1 MTHTIPEIL
10 VNPLKEWD
18 EASPATQAPSG
29 RLGPRGGRPKHSQEP
44 VRNNSQEPVRNNSQ
58 EPVRNHSQDL
68 GLKQSQEPG

>member
-44 VRNNSQEPVRNNSQ
+44 VMNNSQEPVRNN
-58 EPVRNHSQDL
+58 SQDL

>member
-58 EPVRNHSQDL
+58 DL